1 MADILPENTR
11 EFGFCNFFGRYFA
24 LCKLSAFSWQSYGT
38 YFERKKELADF
49 WNLVIVFLLNFE
61 TNFGG
66 KRAETSRNQNLDL
79 RVANAMRIG
88 DERFYIIAWA
98 NICLAELLRRY
109 LVAAGFCILECQT
122 HLVL

>member
-1 MADILPENTR
+1 M
-11 EFGFCNFFGRYFA
+11 
-24 LCKLSAFSWQSYGT
+24 
-38 YFERKKELADF
+38 ADF

-66 KRAETSRNQNLDL
+66 KRAETSRNQNLNL